1 MSSSRHTKQTSVSD
15 LYVRDFKNTN
25 NHLLISVNQQ
35 VAVKI
40 EPEYTLGMP
49 DGELTEIA
57 SNFRIPNLGANK
69 KRIELGSPKKSQ
81 RFQLTVFGA
90 RNCRF

>member
-1 MSSSRHTKQTSVSD
+1 
-15 LYVRDFKNTN
+15 
-25 NHLLISVNQQ
+25 VNQQ

-57 SNFRIPNLGANK
+57 SNFRIPNLGAIKNA
-69 KRIELGSPKKSQ
+69 LNWVAPKKANVSSLPFLV
-81 RFQLTVFGA
+81 RGIVDFRKFEIDPECERDG
-90 RNCRF
+90 

>member
-1 MSSSRHTKQTSVSD
+1 M
-15 LYVRDFKNTN
+15 YVRDFKNTN

-57 SNFRIPNLGANK
+57 SNFRIPNLGAIKNA
-69 KRIELGSPKKSQ
+69 LNWVAPKKANVSSLPFLV
-81 RFQLTVFGA
+81 RGIVDFRKFEIDPECERDG
-90 RNCRF
+90 